1 MSAADV
7 TTDGAAPNGSAAAS
21 VLEARAIS
29 AGYGPQPVIHDLDLV
44 VQPGEVVG
52 LLGANGAGK
61 TTLIRLLFGV
71 LRPSAGTV
79 SLFGRPPTR
88 AERRRVGY
96 VPQNLG
102 LYPDLTVAQNLEF
115 RAGLFGATPSNF
127 ASEERRPLGE
137 LSLGVQRQ
145 AAFEAATQHQPEL
158 LVLDEPTSGVSPL
171 ARSRLWNEIRRHS
184 DAGTAVL
191 VSTHYMDEAEQ
202 ADRVVIMAEG
212 RVVAEGLVP
221 EIVGGRNVVEVAAS
235 DWRTALA
242 AVEREPR
249 VVVLDGT
256 VIRVLGDELAA
267 VREDLAQASVHARTG
282 LVPASLNE
290 TLVELSRQAQ

>member
-1 MSAADV
+1 MSTISAAGV
-7 TTDGAAPNGSAAAS
+7 TRRFGDFTAVES
-21 VLEARAIS
+21 VDLEVA
-29 AGYGPQPVIHDLDLV
+29 
-44 VQPGEVVG
+44 PGEVVG

-61 TTLIRLLFGV
+61 TTLIRLLLGV
-71 LRPSAGTV
+71 LRPSTGTV

-102 LYPDLTVAQNLEF
+102 LYPDLTVRENLQF
-115 RAGLFGATPSNF
+115 RAGLFEATPSSF
-127 ASEERRPLGE
+127 AAEERRPLGQ

-145 AAFEAATQHQPEL
+145 AAFEAAIQHQPDL

-184 DAGTAVL
+184 EAGAAVL

-202 ADRVVIMAEG
+202 ADRVVIMADG

-221 EIVGGRNVVEVAAS
+221 EIVGGRRVVEVTAS
-235 DWRTALA
+235 DWPAALA
-242 AVEREPR
+242 AVERESR
-249 VVVLDGT
+249 LVMLDGT
-256 VIRVLGDELAA
+256 LIRVLGDEPEA
-267 VREDLAQASVHARTG
+267 VRADLEQAAISDARVR
-282 LVPASLNE
+282 LAPASLNE
-290 TLVELSRQAQ
+290 TLVELSRGRGVR

>member
-1 MSAADV
+1 MSTITAAGV
-7 TTDGAAPNGSAAAS
+7 TRRFGDFTAVENVD
-21 VLEARAIS
+21 LEVA
-29 AGYGPQPVIHDLDLV
+29 
-44 VQPGEVVG
+44 PGEVVG

-61 TTLIRLLFGV
+61 TTLIRLLLGV

-88 AERRRVGY
+88 TERRRVGY

-102 LYPDLTVAQNLEF
+102 LYPDLTVRENLQF
-115 RAGLFGATPSNF
+115 RAGLFETTPSSF
-127 ASEERRPLGE
+127 AGEERRPLGQ

-145 AAFEAATQHQPEL
+145 AAFEAATQHRPDL

-184 DAGTAVL
+184 DAGAAVL

-202 ADRVVIMAEG
+202 ADRVVIMADG

-221 EIVGGRNVVEVAAS
+221 EIVGERRVVEVSAP
-235 DWRTALA
+235 DWPAALA

-249 VVVLDGT
+249 LVMLDGT
-256 VIRVLGDELAA
+256 VIRVLGDEPEA
-267 VREDLAQASVHARTG
+267 VRADLERAAISDARVR
-282 LVPASLNE
+282 LAPASLNE
-290 TLVELSRQAQ
+290 TLVELSRGRRVP